1 MKTQR
6 GKSPEVNKEDI
17 RRGLLTWEARPRGQG
32 SGQPLQL
39 RSQGWPSQESQER
52 GWLGGAEE
60 GAAGAEE
67 KGGRG
72 ATWEASSRLP
82 KETGKG
88 KELRCRVGSGRHRA
102 RGCWTLWTGRH

>member
-1 MKTQR
+1 METPR

-17 RRGLLTWEARPRGQG
+17 RQGLLTWKARPRGQG
-32 SGQPLQL
+32 SGQPLGL
-39 RSQGWPSQESQER
+39 AESGES
-52 GWLGGAEE
+52 GE
-60 GAAGAEE
+60 GLAG
-67 KGGRG
+67 GGRGGGRRGRGEGG

-88 KELRCRVGSGRHRA
+88 KELRSRVGSGRHRA